1 MEPVVIFLE
10 EHQLLVFWAEL
21 LVLVVVARLLGSL
34 MRRLGLPSVIGELGA
49 GLLLGPSVFGE
60 LWPAGFEWLF
70 PDDEVQSAMLLA
82 VGWVGIAMVLLVTGF
97 ETDLTLIRRLGKAAA
112 YVTAGSLVF
121 PFAAGLATGVALP
134 DSFVGDD
141 ASRVTF
147 TLFVAAALAVSSLAV
162 VGKILSDL
170 GMMRRNFGQITL
182 AAGMANDVIGW
193 LLLALFSGF
202 ATSGTDSLGSLA
214 ITVGGLGLLIVFS
227 FTVGQKIIDAL
238 LREVRRDGENVGGAL
253 TVTVFVMLGFAVAT
267 QALGVEAVLGAFIA
281 GVLLYRSRY
290 MSRGVPHLVEGLTVR
305 FFGPVFFATAGL
317 RVDLGLLSAPEERIA
332 VVVILVVAIGFKFVG
347 SYLGARRANLSTR
360 EGLALGAGLNARGTL
375 EIVIATVALSLGV
388 FSDTAFSAIVL
399 VPIVTSVFASIA
411 LRVTARDW
419 RGTVEEQ
426 ERLDLEESLSRNIVV
441 KDSRLL
447 LPSKGHPASIA
458 AAQVLHFAWPT
469 ETPATVFTVGK
480 DEPDLTPVINVL
492 DDREHDVFL
501 ATSDSPTPSEV
512 VDRIVAEAN
521 YGYGVIGV
529 GASARPTGSTVISP
543 VIDELLPRCP
553 IPIVIVRPARNL
565 ETRLPGAFTRALVPV
580 VGGRSSRAAQEIAFN
595 IAKQLGTELVLS
607 HVVSRREATDVPFL
621 PQSFHRQPMHPDEE
635 EVGRALMSQAVDLA
649 AEIGVR
655 AHTTIRT
662 GASAGEEIVA
672 AATEIEADLVLLGA
686 RLRRLEGRP
695 FLGYNA
701 ERVLD
706 ECDATVVAVIV
717 PDEPTG

>member
-1 MEPVVIFLE
+1 MVIFLD

-21 LVLVVVARLLGSL
+21 LVLVVVARSLGSL

-49 GLLLGPSVFGE
+49 GLLLGPSVLGK
-60 LWPAGFEWLF
+60 LWPSGFDWLF
-70 PDDEVQSAMLLA
+70 PADEVQSAMLLA
-82 VGWVGIAMVLLVTGF
+82 VGWVGIALVLLVTGF
-97 ETDLTLIRRLGKAAA
+97 ETDLTLIRQLGKAVA
-112 YVTAGSLVF
+112 YVTAGSLIL
-121 PFAAGLATGVALP
+121 PFVAGLVTGSVLP
-134 DSFVGDD
+134 DSFVGED
-141 ASRVTF
+141 ASRLTF

-170 GMMRRNFGQITL
+170 GMMRRNFGQITV
-182 AAGMANDVIGW
+182 AAGMANDAIGW
-193 LLLALFSGF
+193 LLLAVFAGF
-202 ATSGTDSLGSLA
+202 ATAGTDSLGRLA
-214 ITVGGLGLLIVFS
+214 VTVGGLALLLVVS
-227 FTVGQKIIDAL
+227 FTVGQKVIDAL
-238 LREVRRDGENVGGAL
+238 LREVRKEGENVGGAL

-267 QALGVEAVLGAFIA
+267 QALGVEAVLGAFVA
-281 GVLLYRSRY
+281 GVVLYRSRY
-290 MSRGVPHLVEGLTVR
+290 MSHGVSDLVEGLTIR

-317 RVDLGLLSAPEERIA
+317 RVDLGLLSGTEERVA
-332 VVVILVVAIGFKFVG
+332 VVGILLAAIGFKFIG
-347 SYLGARRANLSTR
+347 SYLGARRAGLSNR
-360 EGLALGAGLNARGTL
+360 EGLALGSGLNARGTL

-388 FSDTAFSAIVL
+388 FSDTAFTAIVL

-447 LPSKGHPASIA
+447 LPSRGKPGSIA

-469 ETPATVFTVGK
+469 ETPATVFSVGRG
-480 DEPDLTPVINVL
+480 EPDLTPIVNVL

-501 ATSDSPTPSEV
+501 AASDSASATEI
-512 VDRIVAEAN
+512 VDRIVSEAN

-529 GASARPTGSTVISP
+529 GAADRPVGGAVISP
-543 VIDELLPRCP
+543 VIDELLPRSQVP
-553 IPIVIVRPARNL
+553 VVIVRPARDL

-595 IAKQLGTELVLS
+595 ISKQLGTELVLS
-607 HVVSRREATDVPFL
+607 HVVSRREASEVPFL
-621 PQSFHRQPMHPDEE
+621 PHTFQRRPMHPDEE
-635 EVGRALMSQAVDLA
+635 EVGRALMAQAVDLA

-662 GASAGEEIVA
+662 GVSAGQEIVA
-672 AATEIEADLVLLGA
+672 AAEEIEADLVLLGA

-717 PDEPTG
+717 PDEFAD